1 MDGASL
7 SLETPPDETR
17 GPNQLILR
25 RMDSEVVLVIQAPS
39 ELVWKLWGSEHSL
52 GLAIEPPLGL
62 RVIDRAVRVP
72 WKVAWQRPD
81 GTVEVLLEGSLS
93 EPIAREVALPAG
105 ATGTLSL
112 QFAKPSDEPSEI
124 ARAWIVI
131 RNLRLQ

>member
-1 MDGASL
+1 MPLARVL
-7 SLETPPDETR
+7 TPPFMTDPEL
-17 GPNQLILR
+17 QR
-25 RMDSEVVLVIQAPS
+25 R
-39 ELVWKLWGSEHSL
+39 
-52 GLAIEPPLGL
+52 
-62 RVIDRAVRVP
+62 
-72 WKVAWQRPD
+72 
-81 GTVEVLLEGSLS
+81 TVEVLLEGSLS